1 MRTIKTARNLD
12 EINQGVRDGF
22 TPLIKKVEPSDKIR
36 VKYALYKNLITDEFK
51 EINDFRSESSFDRI
65 LHEVIINWDSYY
77 PYKFESPYAAYLIF
91 KDIKEGEKVI
101 VEDVIEDIV
110 GSIWNQGDRFRLQ
123 SCEAI
128 WNGEDLELIYKEP
141 EAPTM
146 VG

>member
-1 MRTIKTARNLD
+1 MRIIKTARSLD
-12 EINQGVRDGF
+12 EINQGISDGF
-22 TPLIKKVEPSDKIR
+22 IPLIRKVEPSDKIR
-36 VKYALYKNLITDEFK
+36 VKYALYQNLITDEFK
-51 EINDFRSESSFDRI
+51 EINDYRSEFSLDDNYM
-65 LHEVIINWDSYY
+65 EVISWDSYY

-110 GSIWNQGDRFRLQ
+110 GSIWNQGDSFRLQ

-128 WNGEDLELIYKEP
+128 WNGEDLELIYEEP
-141 EAPTM
+141 TEPTM